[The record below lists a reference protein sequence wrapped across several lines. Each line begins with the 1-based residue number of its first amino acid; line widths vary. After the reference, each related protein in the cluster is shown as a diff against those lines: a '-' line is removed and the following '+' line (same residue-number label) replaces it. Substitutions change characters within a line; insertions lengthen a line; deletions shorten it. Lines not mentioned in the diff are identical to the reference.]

1 MGQPLVDLHWFVFSI
16 GFWEMWAE
24 DAKTSRKLKKQV
36 GGVHEWLGRMLFSF
50 FPCFLGF
57 HVWCVDIGRIQ
68 KVSKP
73 MEIGN
78 FCLKLLQ
85 K

>member
-1 MGQPLVDLHWFVFSI
+1 MSGWD
-16 GFWEMWAE
+16 
-24 DAKTSRKLKKQV
+24 
-36 GGVHEWLGRMLFSF
+36 MLFSF
-50 FPCFLGF
+50 FRCFLGF